1 MDSGFFCTVSAA
13 AVCVSFLSYSVTV
26 FNHLTRTTTA
36 MENLI
41 NDALQYSVQKLGY
54 SSIRQH
60 QKDILEKVL
69 MGQDCLFVAPTGSG
83 KSFIFEAI
91 PPALQYLNTRQS
103 LKNKGKIVVV
113 SPLISLMRLQ
123 AYKILSP

>member
-1 MDSGFFCTVSAA
+1 MLYNTV
-13 AVCVSFLSYSVTV
+13 YK
-26 FNHLTRTTTA
+26 
-36 MENLI
+36 NLGI
-41 NDALQYSVQKLGY
+41 VQC
-54 SSIRQH
+54 IRQH

-91 PPALQYLNTRQS
+91 PPALQYLNIRQS
-103 LKNKGKIVVV
+103 LKNKGNVVVV

-123 AYKILSP
+123 AYKIHFLLPFDKAHTNHSSLLMFKDDFPGVLSVFWGELLAVFGIAP